1 MVVGGRQ
8 SFLNRLSL
16 ELPKWK
22 IFNADVPPPDS
33 ILSNAD
39 IVDMFTD
46 HMSHVSYMPVIKQLR
61 NCRSNLLYLHNVNMQ
76 YVIGKIYE
84 ICMDK
89 G

>member
-16 ELPKWK
+16 ELSKWK

-46 HMSHVSYMPVIKQLR
+46 HMSLVSRV
-61 NCRSNLLYLHNVNMQ
+61 LLSK
-76 YVIGKIYE
+76 YVDTIS
-84 ICMDK
+84 
-89 G
+89 